1 MSRQFLVN
9 KSEGKVMGV
18 CAGIAN
24 YMGWDV
30 SLVRIAFVAAAVFG
44 VGSPVI
50 LYLLIRLIAPS
61 TY

>member
-9 KSEGKVMGV
+9 KTEGKILGV

-24 YMGWDV
+24 YFGWDTT
-30 SLVRIAFVAAAVFG
+30 LVRVGFVAAALLGF
-44 VGSPVI
+44 GSPVL
-50 LYLLIRLIAPS
+50 LYLLIALLAPS

>member
-9 KSEGKVMGV
+9 KSEAKVMGV

-30 SLVRIAFVAAAVFG
+30 SLVRIAFVAAAIFG
-44 VGSPVI
+44 VGSPI
-50 LYLLIRLIAPS
+50 LLYLLIGFIAPS

>member
-1 MSRQFLVN
+1 MNRQFLVN
-9 KSEGKVMGV
+9 KTEGKIMGV

-30 SLVRIAFVAAAVFG
+30 SLVRIAFVAAAIFG
-44 VGSPVI
+44 VGSPI
-50 LYLLIRLIAPS
+50 LLYLLIGFIAPS

>member
-9 KSEGKVMGV
+9 KTEGKIMGV

-44 VGSPVI
+44 VGSPVLI
-50 LYLLIRLIAPS
+50 YLLIGLIAPS

>member
-1 MSRQFLVN
+1 MTRQFLVN
-9 KSEGKVMGV
+9 KSEAKIMGV

-30 SLVRIAFVAAAVFG
+30 SLVRIAFVAAAIFG
-44 VGSPVI
+44 VGSPI
-50 LYLLIRLIAPS
+50 LLYLLIGFIAPS

>member
-9 KSEGKVMGV
+9 KTEGKVMGV

-44 VGSPVI
+44 VGSPII
-50 LYLLIRLIAPS
+50 LYLLIGLIAPA

>member
-9 KSEGKVMGV
+9 KTEGKVMGV

-50 LYLLIRLIAPS
+50 LYLLIGLIAPS

>member
-1 MSRQFLVN
+1 MSRQFLVR
-9 KSEGKVMGV
+9 KSEGKIMGV

-30 SLVRIAFVAAAVFG
+30 SLVRVAFVAAAVFG
-44 VGSPVI
+44 VGSPI
-50 LYLLIRLIAPS
+50 LIYLLIGLIAPS